1 MYFVSRP
8 TTIKSVCGLFF
19 MCVDYSSLICYIG
32 KEFFYKIE
40 FMRPTYAEIDLRAI
54 HHNLKQVRK
63 QVGRHPQIMA
73 VVKANAYGHGM
84 IPVAKFIL
92 KEKLASHLGVAI
104 VEEGITLRQ
113 NGIDAPV
120 VVLTAPPEPQLELF
134 VENNLGATL
143 CSLSIAR
150 NLNNIAAGMGKKA
163 VVHVKVDT
171 GMGRIGIAPKDTM
184 SFIDEIKTLRN
195 VEVAGIFTHFAT
207 SDEKNLAFA
216 RKQLSDFTSL
226 LRNLDGAGFHIPLKH
241 CANSGAILQL
251 KESYLDMVR
260 PGIMVYGLYP
270 SREVRKSVPLKPAMS
285 IRSRIEFMKTVEKGT
300 SVSYGRRYYTS
311 SRTNIASVS
320 IGYADGFSRRLTN
333 KSDVLVNGKKYPVVG
348 TICMDQLMIDLGG
361 RTSCKIGDRVT
372 LMGRD
377 GGLEIPCRTISD
389 TLGTIPYEVF
399 CSISERVPRNYIY
412 G

>member
-1 MYFVSRP
+1 
-8 TTIKSVCGLFF
+8 
-19 MCVDYSSLICYIG
+19 
-32 KEFFYKIE
+32 
-40 FMRPTYAEIDLRAI
+40 MRPTYAEIDLSAI
-54 HHNLKQVRK
+54 HHNLKQVRRQIGK
-63 QVGRHPQIMA
+63 HPQIMA

-84 IPVAKFIL
+84 IPVAKFVL
-92 KEKLASHLGVAI
+92 KESLASHLGVAI

-113 NGIDAPV
+113 NGVEAPV

-143 CSLSIAR
+143 CSISIAR
-150 NLNNIAAGMGKKA
+150 NLNRIAAGMGKKA

-171 GMGRIGIAPKDTM
+171 GMGRIGIPPRDAIA
-184 SFIDEIKTLRN
+184 FIGEVNTLHN
-195 VEVAGIFTHFAT
+195 IEVAGIFTHFAT

-226 LRNLDGAGFHIPLKH
+226 LRSLDEARIHIPIKH

-251 KESYLDMVR
+251 KDSYFDMVR
-260 PGIMVYGLYP
+260 PGIMLYGHYP
-270 SREVRKSVPLKPAMS
+270 SREVRKPLKLKPAMS

-300 SVSYGRRYYTS
+300 SVSYGRRSYTS
-311 SRTNIASVS
+311 SRTHIASVS

-333 KSDVLVNGKKYPVVG
+333 RSNVLVNGKKYPVVG
-348 TICMDQLMIDLGG
+348 TICMDQLMIDLG
-361 RTSCKIGDRVT
+361 RKTACKIGDRVT

-389 TLGTIPYEVF
+389 TLGTIPYKVF
-399 CSISERVPRNYIY
+399 CSISERVPRNYIH